1 MERVYQNNDLSY
13 TQNRELSWLQFDLR
27 VLEEAE
33 NEEVP
38 LLERLRFASIFTTN
52 LDEFLMVR
60 VGTLIDLSIVEPDER
75 DNKSGLTPAEQ
86 LARIYEA
93 VPPMLRRRE
102 KAYAHIM
109 KQLNKQG
116 ITEVDISELKGKE
129 EAFVQEY
136 FDKNIR
142 PLLSPQ
148 IIDRSHPF
156 PHLKN
161 KALYA
166 AALLRAGEKKI
177 LGIVGVPDAL
187 PALVYLP
194 TEKGIRFLRTEKIVL
209 ENLNRIFKI
218 YTAEE
223 QAIICVTRNADISLE
238 HDEMGEEAP
247 DYREQMSKL
256 LRARDRLAPVWL
268 EVEGN
273 THKLGKLLAEKLGLK
288 KYQVY
293 YAKCPAVLS
302 WAYQLAE
309 DRKDLLYPAFHSQKP
324 TYLTEDM
331 PMKQQIR
338 QRDILLFYPYHSM
351 QPFLNLLKEAV
362 WDKSVVSIN
371 ITLYRL
377 ARNSQVVKY
386 LVEAAENGK
395 NVTVLV
401 ELRARFD
408 EKNNIEW
415 AKVLEEAGCRIV
427 YGQEGFKCH
436 SKICL
441 ITYQE
446 RNTISYITQIGTGNY
461 NEKTAG
467 LYTDF
472 CLMSANEELGQN
484 AATFFSNMLIGNLEE
499 SYSRLLIAPYDMKKG
514 LLRLIDNEIAKGKN
528 GRIII
533 KTNSIT
539 ERDLIDK
546 LSEASCAGVQ
556 IDLIVRGICCIL
568 PGIPEKTENIRVTSI
583 VGRFLEH
590 SRIYCFGKGEARQIY
605 ISSAD
610 IMTRNQQRRVEIAA
624 PILSKEHKD
633 WFSFYLDLILMDNV
647 KARELTSLGTY
658 VKKGK
663 NGRDKIGVQY
673 YIDHPIQFA
682 KSEIQK
688 NGFLW
693 RLERLLARV

>member
-102 KAYAHIM
+102 K
-109 KQLNKQG
+109 
-116 ITEVDISELKGKE
+116 
-129 EAFVQEY
+129 
-136 FDKNIR
+136 
-142 PLLSPQ
+142 
-148 IIDRSHPF
+148 
-156 PHLKN
+156 
-161 KALYA
+161 
-166 AALLRAGEKKI
+166 KI

-194 TEKGIRFLRTEKIVL
+194 TEKGVRFLRTERIVL

-331 PMKQQIR
+331 PM
-338 QRDILLFYPYHSM
+338 
-351 QPFLNLLKEAV
+351 
-362 WDKSVVSIN
+362 
-371 ITLYRL
+371 
-377 ARNSQVVKY
+377 
-386 LVEAAENGK
+386 
-395 NVTVLV
+395 
-401 ELRARFD
+401 
-408 EKNNIEW
+408 
-415 AKVLEEAGCRIV
+415 
-427 YGQEGFKCH
+427 
-436 SKICL
+436 
-441 ITYQE
+441 
-446 RNTISYITQIGTGNY
+446 
-461 NEKTAG
+461 
-467 LYTDF
+467 
-472 CLMSANEELGQN
+472 
-484 AATFFSNMLIGNLEE
+484 
-499 SYSRLLIAPYDMKKG
+499 
-514 LLRLIDNEIAKGKN
+514 
-528 GRIII
+528 
-533 KTNSIT
+533 
-539 ERDLIDK
+539 
-546 LSEASCAGVQ
+546 
-556 IDLIVRGICCIL
+556 
-568 PGIPEKTENIRVTSI
+568 
-583 VGRFLEH
+583 
-590 SRIYCFGKGEARQIY
+590 
-605 ISSAD
+605 
-610 IMTRNQQRRVEIAA
+610 
-624 PILSKEHKD
+624 
-633 WFSFYLDLILMDNV
+633 
-647 KARELTSLGTY
+647 
-658 VKKGK
+658 
-663 NGRDKIGVQY
+663 
-673 YIDHPIQFA
+673 
-682 KSEIQK
+682 
-688 NGFLW
+688 
-693 RLERLLARV
+693 

>member
-142 PLLSPQ
+142 PLLCPQ

-194 TEKGIRFLRTEKIVL
+194 TEKGVRFLRTERIVL

-351 QPFLNLLKEAV
+351 QPFLNLLKEAA

-484 AATFFSNMLIGNLEE
+484 AAAFFSNMLIGNLEE

-663 NGRDKIGVQY
+663 NGRDKIGVQ
-673 YIDHPIQFA
+673 
-682 KSEIQK
+682 
-688 NGFLW
+688 
-693 RLERLLARV
+693 

>member
-102 KAYAHIM
+102 K
-109 KQLNKQG
+109 
-116 ITEVDISELKGKE
+116 
-129 EAFVQEY
+129 
-136 FDKNIR
+136 
-142 PLLSPQ
+142 
-148 IIDRSHPF
+148 
-156 PHLKN
+156 
-161 KALYA
+161 
-166 AALLRAGEKKI
+166 KI

-194 TEKGIRFLRTEKIVL
+194 TEKGVRFLRTERIVL

-351 QPFLNLLKEAV
+351 
-362 WDKSVVSIN
+362 
-371 ITLYRL
+371 
-377 ARNSQVVKY
+377 
-386 LVEAAENGK
+386 
-395 NVTVLV
+395 
-401 ELRARFD
+401 
-408 EKNNIEW
+408 
-415 AKVLEEAGCRIV
+415 
-427 YGQEGFKCH
+427 
-436 SKICL
+436 
-441 ITYQE
+441 
-446 RNTISYITQIGTGNY
+446 
-461 NEKTAG
+461 
-467 LYTDF
+467 
-472 CLMSANEELGQN
+472 
-484 AATFFSNMLIGNLEE
+484 
-499 SYSRLLIAPYDMKKG
+499 
-514 LLRLIDNEIAKGKN
+514 
-528 GRIII
+528 
-533 KTNSIT
+533 
-539 ERDLIDK
+539 
-546 LSEASCAGVQ
+546 
-556 IDLIVRGICCIL
+556 
-568 PGIPEKTENIRVTSI
+568 
-583 VGRFLEH
+583 
-590 SRIYCFGKGEARQIY
+590 
-605 ISSAD
+605 
-610 IMTRNQQRRVEIAA
+610 
-624 PILSKEHKD
+624 
-633 WFSFYLDLILMDNV
+633 
-647 KARELTSLGTY
+647 
-658 VKKGK
+658 
-663 NGRDKIGVQY
+663 
-673 YIDHPIQFA
+673 
-682 KSEIQK
+682 
-688 NGFLW
+688 
-693 RLERLLARV
+693 